1 MFPFFLLL
9 YCYWKMYFLCIANY
23 FARNKVYLLTLWTA
37 RQRMYCF
44 QTASNWEISVH
55 IAGCPLKKLKK
66 RLISYCHKF
75 MVSDSFTS
83 AIPDFRYMQILSGG
97 RLTVLS
103 VDLPNYVYVAFLIFD
118 SCKKFTCSVHDSIKQ
133 VFANHTIANTY
144 FNNKRKIS
152 ADLVGPD
159 GVKPFKRRIEEE
171 SKLQKGFCKFI
182 VFSIWK
188 QPSRSALLK

>member
-83 AIPDFRYMQILSGG
+83 EIPDFRYMQILSGG

-103 VDLPNYVYVAFLIFD
+103 VDLPNYDLILV
-118 SCKKFTCSVHDSIKQ
+118 KNLHA
-133 VFANHTIANTY
+133 VFMTVSSRY
-144 FNNKRKIS
+144 
-152 ADLVGPD
+152 
-159 GVKPFKRRIEEE
+159 
-171 SKLQKGFCKFI
+171 LQITQSQTLTLTTKEKY
-182 VFSIWK
+182 
-188 QPSRSALLK
+188 LLI